1 MLLIHLATHEGT
13 STEADE
19 SRPDH
24 MQRHMRW
31 PPEFAD
37 RVVHTATDLGLDR
50 SGRANSCVSP
60 PRAANAARAAAVR

>member
-13 STEADE
+13 PSEPDE

-31 PPEFAD
+31 PPHFAN
-37 RVVHTATDLGLDR
+37 RVVQTATERGLIVLKNNQLR
-50 SGRANSCVSP
+50 LTPQGRK
-60 PRAANAARAAAVR
+60 AARAAAVR